1 MSAGPDDPRPTDPL
15 PTHDVSGDFDSL
27 FALCYDELREIA
39 RRHLRRER
47 SGHTLAATAL
57 VHEAYLKLA
66 ERPEFAWGESVRFRA
81 FVSRAMRH
89 VLVDHARGRNTRK
102 RGGEVIHVTLQ
113 PGVVGSAQPATDLL
127 ELDEALAQLAIHD
140 PRLVRVV
147 ECRFFGGLT
156 VTETAEA
163 LGISPST
170 VERDWTRARAY
181 LHQLLYSDTPA

>member
-15 PTHDVSGDFDSL
+15 PTQDVSGDFDSL